1 MLSKRRVN
9 AEVLEQG
16 RSIAASSLHD
26 ITTQRW
32 AIDPK
37 PPPVK
42 SNRAPFVGMPQHCRR
57 NMLHAFACVRA
68 AGWFT
73 LGKCLGRTKR
83 NNGRRVLFS
92 KPSTM
97 DKQTAV
103 EDLSASL
110 IGATWTTAVLLEYL
124 EGGVAIAG
132 GAAIIWYNVEKAL
145 AVRKQRRGDVS

>member
-1 MLSKRRVN
+1 
-9 AEVLEQG
+9 
-16 RSIAASSLHD
+16 
-26 ITTQRW
+26 
-32 AIDPK
+32 
-37 PPPVK
+37 
-42 SNRAPFVGMPQHCRR
+42 
-57 NMLHAFACVRA
+57 
-68 AGWFT
+68 
-73 LGKCLGRTKR
+73 
-83 NNGRRVLFS
+83 
-92 KPSTM
+92 M